1 MKRLDFLKQK
11 SSGILYLKNIPVY
24 DIENQRLLNKECAPG
39 LLQKNASN
47 ESFKQWLKYRYSA
60 NTNSFARVLK
70 GVTFGQGNRVLIDK
84 STSILSLSDCYWIP
98 NEEMEFEYCSPY
110 FVDFWKGN
118 TEYKGGSIP
127 TLYANGFLSKCW
139 ISSTELFKKGDTV
152 KIEIEC
158 SRLVRLCNISC
169 AEVLDDED
177 GIIVKNFTSSHVM
190 LESADMSGKIDPD
203 DFDENTIIELFG
215 LDGFRMIIID
225 AIFGNGDR
233 HAGNFGFLRSAD
245 TGEYL
250 SMAPLYDFDHA
261 LDATGEK
268 DRLLLDAIDIANAN
282 EEYQKEAI
290 HISNSIVK
298 ETINDVFRKRAIC
311 VLKQCR

>member
-110 FVDFWKGN
+110 FVDFWKEN
-118 TEYKGGSIP
+118 VQFLWIVRSF
-127 TLYANGFLSKCW
+127 YAFIKRDWVINCPKSF
-139 ISSTELFKKGDTV
+139 
-152 KIEIEC
+152 
-158 SRLVRLCNISC
+158 
-169 AEVLDDED
+169 
-177 GIIVKNFTSSHVM
+177 KNF
-190 LESADMSGKIDPD
+190 GQFI
-203 DFDENTIIELFG
+203 
-215 LDGFRMIIID
+215 
-225 AIFGNGDR
+225 
-233 HAGNFGFLRSAD
+233 
-245 TGEYL
+245 
-250 SMAPLYDFDHA
+250 APPLTH
-261 LDATGEK
+261 TP
-268 DRLLLDAIDIANAN
+268 
-282 EEYQKEAI
+282 
-290 HISNSIVK
+290 SP
-298 ETINDVFRKRAIC
+298 
-311 VLKQCR
+311 